1 MSVAGVVRPGRRPSR
16 RLLRRGALNLAGLV
30 VFVVMVFPVYWM
42 VATAF
47 KPGVE
52 ITSYTPTW
60 LPRHPTLVHFTDAI
74 HRPYFW
80 DGVKNSLI
88 VVTAVVA
95 LSVGLAF
102 LAAVALAK
110 FRFSGRKV
118 FIVLIIMVQMLPANA
133 MIIPLYVVL
142 ARYHQVNQLSG
153 LIVTYLTF
161 VLPFSIW
168 TLRGFI
174 IGIPKDL
181 EEAAMV
187 DGNSRFGAF
196 MKILLP
202 LVAPGLVAT
211 SIFAFIQAWN
221 EFIFAY
227 ILLSDAQKQT
237 LTVWLASFLGTSRGT
252 DWGGLMAGASLTAIP
267 VVIFFLLVQR
277 RIAFGLTA
285 GAVRG

>member
-1 MSVAGVVRPGRRPSR
+1 MTAAPGTRGRVAPARRTAR
-16 RLLRRGALNLAGLV
+16 RVAINLAGLV
-30 VFVVMVFPVYWM
+30 VLVVMAFPVYWM

-47 KPGVE
+47 KTGVE
-52 ITSYTPTW
+52 ITSYTPSW
-60 LPRHPTLVHFTDAI
+60 IPLHPTLVNFSDAI
-74 HRPYFW
+74 HHPYFW
-80 DGVKNSLI
+80 DDLKNSLI
-88 VVTAVVA
+88 VVCVVVV
-95 LSVGLAF
+95 LSVALAF

-110 FRFSGRKV
+110 YRFSGWKI
-118 FIVLIIMVQMLPANA
+118 FIVVVVLVQMLPQNA
-133 MIIPLYVVL
+133 LIIPLYVVL

-153 LIVTYLTF
+153 LIITYMTF

-168 TLRGFI
+168 MLRGFI
-174 IGIPKDL
+174 LGIPRDL

-187 DGNSRFGAF
+187 DGRSRTRAF
-196 MKILLP
+196 IGILLP

-227 ILLSDAQKQT
+227 ILLSDQQKQT
-237 LTVWLASFLGTSRGT
+237 LTVWLSSFLGTSRGT
-252 DWGGLMAGASLTAIP
+252 DWGGLMAGATLTAIP
-267 VVIFFLLVQR
+267 VVVFFLIVQR